1 MDLRSMTRDI
11 SVALVVITFAVTSPG
26 LSQAGNLFP
35 VESGY
40 DLFRTLPG
48 ATFHG
53 IAFQG
58 VPIGSFDFGSG
69 LVNTSLTDTIV
80 LRTQD
85 VLAAGGTT
93 NLSIKALQL
102 KSVSPV
108 TVASL
113 VNETLFVT
121 LNALEQ
127 VEWEQENASNN
138 LMTIG
143 TNKFA
148 TSNFRAY
155 FDFRTGG
162 VDGVILNDPNLFPDP
177 EDRYVDLSGSNNP
190 WANEAPNYAFL
201 IDGINHHLN
210 GFDETGDFWPV
221 GVLHTGPHPVTSTP
235 EPSTFVMAALGV
247 FGLGFVHRRRRST
260 VS

>member
-1 MDLRSMTRDI
+1 MNLRSMTHDI
-11 SVALVVITFAVTSPG
+11 SVALVAITLGLTSPG

-48 ATFHG
+48 AAFHG
-53 IAFQG
+53 IDFEG
-58 VPIGSFDFGSG
+58 VKIGSFDFGSG
-69 LVNTSLTDTIV
+69 LVNTGMTDTIV

-85 VLAAGGTT
+85 VLTAGGTT

-102 KSVSPV
+102 KSVAPV
-108 TVASL
+108 TMGSL
-113 VNETLFVT
+113 VDETLYVT
-121 LNALEQ
+121 LNTTEQ
-127 VEWEQENASNN
+127 LEWENLNASNN

-143 TNKFA
+143 ATHFS

-162 VDGVILNDPNLFPDP
+162 SMAQFTMISFHFQRT
-177 EDRYVDLSGSNNP
+177 RYVDLSGFNHP
-190 WANEAPNYAFL
+190 WSNEAPAHAFL
-201 IDGINHHLN
+201 IDGINHLLN
-210 GFDETGDFWPV
+210 GSNESGDFWPV
-221 GVLHTGPHPVTSTP
+221 GVLHTGPHPVSSTP
-235 EPSTFVMAALGV
+235 EPSTFIMAALGV
-247 FGLGFVHRRRRST
+247 IGVGFVHQRRRVT